1 MEGHLEGLRKNLGE
15 YLRHNQDVEENEQL
29 EREEFVINQQ
39 KEEGLEQET
48 GKLCDEIRVK
58 AEKDN
63 LKLQLL
69 HSKVKERTWDT
80 MAVQQR
86 AITAIKGEKL
96 VYNYGIRERTGQE
109 KRRLEHIQ
117 NLRRVEM
124 TDQLLTFEMESKNS
138 TNKKGPQR

>member
-1 MEGHLEGLRKNLGE
+1 MEGHLEGLRKNLRE
-15 YLRHNQDVEENEQL
+15 YLRHNQDVEEIEQL